1 MSTTNTQRRFNIGSG
16 NIKAGS
22 LGSLRSSGRAGFTA
36 KVGGTH
42 KCQYLF
48 GTDNAVCKKCGK
60 VVSKIEILLNNS

>member
-1 MSTTNTQRRFNIGSG
+1 MRTTNTQRRFNIGSG

-22 LGSLRSSGRAGFTA
+22 LGSLRGAGSAGFTA

-42 KCQYLF
+42 KCQFLF

-60 VVSKIEILLNNS
+60 TVPKIEILLNNS